1 MVGLHYLKTNTK
13 KNMCFCGGLL
23 QDTNEMSFPHIN
35 VTYSLSTNMSTVS
48 VSQNLLFFR
57 LFRSPSLTST
67 LLGFNYIFLLKLYFE
82 SFCLF
87 VSYITF
93 GIVIPKTQF
102 QRSWILW
109 A

>member
-1 MVGLHYLKTNTK
+1 MAYLKKKKK
-13 KNMCFCGGLL
+13 KNMCSCGGLL
-23 QDTNEMSFPHIN
+23 KDTNEMSFSHIN
-35 VTYSLSTNMSTVS
+35 FTYSLSTNMSTGS

-57 LFRSPSLTST
+57 LFISPSLTLT

-82 SFCLF
+82 SFSFF